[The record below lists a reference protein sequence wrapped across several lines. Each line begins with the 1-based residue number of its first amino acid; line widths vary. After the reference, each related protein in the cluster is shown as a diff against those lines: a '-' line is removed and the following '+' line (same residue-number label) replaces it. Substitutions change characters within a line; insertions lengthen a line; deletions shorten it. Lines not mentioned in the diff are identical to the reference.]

1 MKYKGLIITLII
13 ILLVLI
19 FGLSAFLV
27 IALKSGANFKN
38 GMFNISSDNTN
49 IIYDKE
55 FDLENI
61 KNINI
66 QQDAGK
72 IKIIEN
78 SDNFIKVVLYGENES
93 DVKVELN
100 NEKLNIESK
109 HSTRSFNFFNF
120 NITTNDIIIYIPS
133 GYSNEIKIKNNYGN
147 CEIED
152 LENVT
157 INIDSD
163 AGNIELGKIKNALL
177 KSSCGNIKINE
188 VLNKCDIDNNCG
200 NIKIGTMN
208 IQENSTIKAD
218 LGNIEINNTNDI
230 FIDADVDLGKI
241 KINKND
247 KSSDI
252 VLKIEADCGNV
263 TINN

>member
-13 ILLVLI
+13 LLLILI

-27 IALKSGANFKN
+27 IALKSGVNFKN
-38 GMFNISSDNTN
+38 GMFNISSNNTN
-49 IIYDKE
+49 IIYEKE
-55 FDLENI
+55 FGLENI

-66 QQDAGK
+66 QQDAGDIK
-72 IKIIEN
+72 IKET

-93 DVKVELN
+93 DAKVELN
-100 NEKLNIESK
+100 NEKLNIN
-109 HSTRSFNFFNF
+109 STHRTKKFIFFNF

-133 GYSNEIKIKNNYGN
+133 SYSNEIKIRNNYGN

-152 LENVT
+152 LENAT

-163 AGNIELGKIKNALL
+163 AGNVELGKIKNANL
-177 KSSCGNIKINE
+177 KSDCGNIKIDEILNKCDIKNSCGNIKI
-188 VLNKCDIDNNCG
+188 D
-200 NIKIGTMN
+200 TMN
-208 IQENSTIKAD
+208 IQENSKIKAD
-218 LGNIEINNTNDI
+218 LGNIEINNTNNI

-241 KINKND
+241 KINNNNKN
-247 KSSDI
+247 SDI
-252 VLKIEADCGNV
+252 VLKIKCDCGNV

>member
-13 ILLVLI
+13 ILLILI

-72 IKIIEN
+72 IKIKET

-147 CEIED
+147 Y
-152 LENVT
+152 
-157 INIDSD
+157 
-163 AGNIELGKIKNALL
+163 
-177 KSSCGNIKINE
+177 
-188 VLNKCDIDNNCG
+188 
-200 NIKIGTMN
+200 
-208 IQENSTIKAD
+208 
-218 LGNIEINNTNDI
+218 
-230 FIDADVDLGKI
+230 
-241 KINKND
+241 
-247 KSSDI
+247 
-252 VLKIEADCGNV
+252 
-263 TINN
+263 